1 MERVSCIFMMNGA
14 FIFYSV
20 PGHQKIR
27 ADPMLSSV
35 ISIDIQRNAPLSGL
49 ADARSI
55 YFDPFDSSAHGVATA
70 VPPAP
75 GVVGLAAA
83 ATTADQAVALPA
95 DPPAPRI
102 DLDIR
107 HPQQQQPPGDR
118 RRRVMPRQRSR
129 RHGA

>member
-1 MERVSCIFMMNGA
+1 MERVSYIFMMNGA

-27 ADPMLSSV
+27 ADPILSSV

-75 GVVGLAAA
+75 GVCL
-83 ATTADQAVALPA
+83 
-95 DPPAPRI
+95 DP
-102 DLDIR
+102 
-107 HPQQQQPPGDR
+107 QSPPNFPNFPSHR
-118 RRRVMPRQRSR
+118 NIKYSK
-129 RHGA
+129 